1 MEKRVGKEWQQNYD
15 TVKMLPA
22 KKRGEAKLSLES
34 LRKPKE
40 YLTAF
45 VRSVFSG
52 FYFHSSHERKPF
64 AGALPE

>member
-1 MEKRVGKEWQQNYD
+1 MRAP
-15 TVKMLPA
+15 L
-22 KKRGEAKLSLES
+22 KKKGEAKLSLQS
-34 LRKPKE
+34 LRKPTE

-64 AGALPE
+64 AGALPEWSFAVENKNSYKHYI